1 MDHDLTSP
9 GACIAA
15 RQRLEDRLTRDVDD
29 FVLIFLEG
37 VKQDA
42 GEAAALESLFA
53 AGGRTPDPFAFTNV
67 RKRWMDGLRALA
79 DRREGDPATAEVV
92 KLLQDADLPSEVFED
107 VSDLLRRAREG
118 KWTEYRTKWHLSR
131 LLVPKQIKGEERSV
145 YRTRVRR
152 LARTAATRTYN
163 SLATAEMA
171 KRGFAM
177 KRWVTRHD
185 AKVRHTHALADGQ
198 TVGLDQSFN
207 VGKYTLVIPGDPLGP
222 LDEIANCRCVV
233 VAVPGPLT
241 ASGAL
246 LCGCELCTVEIENPD
261 AFLSREVKN
270 RWEDD
275 PSDALPAVEE
285 SENEMD
291 LEYVTAMVASGACTP
306 CELAAQ
312 SAKYANEPE
321 QIELIPEFAGV
332 LGVEG
337 ELTGD
342 GRLIEVDALSW
353 ETPMPLRLVS
363 SDLGAHAGAVVVG
376 SITTAERLTL
386 EEVNE
391 KLAELERDPIE
402 ADADTRFIWGTG
414 DFDLGS
420 DIGREGCRLV
430 QEQRVNGVSM
440 DLDNVVFESRATKDG
455 DEITA
460 TTEGRVRAGT
470 IVAIP
475 AFTKAQLFTVEGSSA
490 EFESFVDEATDEDE
504 LAALSDEE
512 FNWVEDVGG
521 LPRYIKRI
529 SKHLRRKGM
538 REGHAIA
545 VAVNVV
551 KKMCATGDL
560 NYPGRQDA
568 NPISRAKA
576 CAAVAHWE
584 RMKIQAK
591 ANSANT
597 HTLSDS
603 PVEWEHGDTNLQGV
617 RQDPTD
623 HGLPNAR
630 QERRGGT
637 ENVQGL
643 EVQGVHPLAD
653 QSVQEG
659 AIGTRSGVEGQG
671 RGAALGLEVRGEGS
685 PIEAPDGR
693 GGPVRHLRRSDE
705 EDGGGSLSLHR
716 GGQRPAVREVQHG
729 AGSGGSR
736 RGETASSDRLS
747 AEVGEAKKA
756 RARADAGETE
766 KYTGSRYVESEHPRG
781 HDGTWVDK
789 DKLGEDHE
797 FSINRGKAADM
808 TQQLTVRAA
817 QLFRY
822 NPLQWRNPRNGK
834 WIDMPGSALK
844 RFLFSDLEM
853 THRDT
858 NIRVDT
864 PLSPNA
870 HTKNYWGAEKV
881 LRDTSKSLE
890 TLDPKSPE
898 FRSEIGRARGA
909 AASMRDMLSKDDLAL
924 TTSSGMGM
932 PNDDDIENFRDEATE
947 LLDELIGKLDEAD
960 QVDWETMPDA
970 VPEEE
975 QINNDFDAPE
985 MEPPTGPLK
994 TAVTDAFEGLGGHR
1008 LPLDSGVRAAF
1019 LEATRRAVEADRLPD
1034 GPEHDAKVGEV
1045 IDALE
1050 KAKRSLYGDSL
1061 LQPDQENWYNKRMPR
1076 IEALIDELSS
1086 PAAGVSKREAGIRDT
1101 PNGFI
1106 MGDVEEADL
1115 TPEGDG
1121 APPHAELV
1129 YELEELLDELSQPG
1143 VPPTLAGY
1151 LAQIVRDYAE
1161 DPVRMAQELEQY
1173 LKKYGDRFPSNI
1185 VEEILQVAERLK
1197 EFNAKALAE
1206 QIDRDR
1212 VASIPEGSLGGF
1224 EEADRPLFD
1233 PSGDAHGMG
1242 PGAGPG
1248 SGPSGEPPHAGL
1260 VYRIEDLIEE
1270 LDSLDGIDPTI
1281 IGQLESLVRR
1291 YADNPAA
1298 LASAVGEFLDK
1309 NEKRFPSYVV
1319 EELNEII
1326 SQLNEDYSAKAL
1338 VASGAPT
1345 KPPKAWFT
1353 PPRMTGPTPLTVTK
1367 DGRVYGHL
1375 ATWDSCH
1382 LANPE
1387 GPHVCT
1393 SAPRSSTDYAYFHMG
1408 AVYTAEGS
1416 EVAVGH
1422 ITLDTGHAGPKLNP
1436 QATLAH
1442 YDNTGTV
1449 VADVRAGEDE
1459 FGIWVAGA
1467 LRPGLSEKQLR
1478 ALRSA
1483 PLSGD
1488 WRRVRGN
1495 LELVAALA
1503 VNMPA
1508 FPVPRPVGMVAS
1520 GAMQSL
1526 VASGMVAPKKVP
1538 RPGSKYALTD
1548 DDLRWLKQLAA
1559 REREAAA
1566 EKERHDRLQGLAAR
1580 VNSLRPSKSEI
1591 DEDQYPDKE
1600 K

>member
-198 TVGLDQSFN
+198 TVGLDRSFN

-291 LEYVTAMVASGACTP
+291 LEYVTAMIASGACTP

-342 GRLIEVDALSW
+342 GRLIEVDSLSW

-363 SDLGAHAGAVVVG
+363 SDVGAHSGAVVVG

-576 CAAVAHWE
+576 CKAVA
-584 RMKIQAK
+584 
-591 ANSANT
+591 
-597 HTLSDS
+597 
-603 PVEWEHGDTNLQGV
+603 EW
-617 RQDPTD
+617 
-623 HGLPNAR
+623 
-630 QERRGGT
+630 
-637 ENVQGL
+637 
-643 EVQGVHPLAD
+643 
-653 QSVQEG
+653 
-659 AIGTRSGVEGQG
+659 
-671 RGAALGLEVRGEGS
+671 
-685 PIEAPDGR
+685 
-693 GGPVRHLRRSDE
+693 
-705 EDGGGSLSLHR
+705 
-716 GGQRPAVREVQHG
+716 
-729 AGSGGSR
+729 
-736 RGETASSDRLS
+736 
-747 AEVGEAKKA
+747 EAKKA

-766 KYTGSRYVESEHPRG
+766 KYTGSGYVESDHPRG
-781 HDGTWVDK
+781 PDGTWVDK

-797 FSINRGKAADM
+797 FSINRRKAADM

-1101 PNGFI
+1101 PDGFI
-1106 MGDVEEADL
+1106 MGDGG
-1115 TPEGDG
+1115 EGPTTYPDS
-1121 APPHAELV
+1121 V
-1129 YELEELLDELSQPG
+1129 SNRTIDLLDDHRGRADEETLDKIQEALENDNL
-1143 VPPTLAGY
+1143 TLAAQ
-1151 LAQIVRDYAE
+1151 LASREGLDE
-1161 DPVRMAQELEQY
+1161 
-1173 LKKYGDRFPSNI
+1173 
-1185 VEEILQVAERLK
+1185 
-1197 EFNAKALAE
+1197 LAE

-1212 VASIPEGSLGGF
+1212 VALIPEGSFGGF
-1224 EEADRPLFD
+1224 EEADRPLFN

-1270 LDSLDGIDPTI
+1270 LDSLDGINPTI

-1353 PPRMTGPTPLTVTK
+1353 PPRMTGPTPLTVTE

-1436 QATLAH
+1436 QAALAH

-1580 VNSLRPSKSEI
+1580 VNSLRPQKKSEI
-1591 DEDQYPDKE
+1591 DEDQYRNK
-1600 K
+1600 KK